1 MTSRD
6 QALLPKQVL
15 RLCALGTLL
24 QTGPSSYAEL
34 AESVRDFTAHLIG
47 PSLDMM
53 GSSLELLRY
62 DGLIGPVDDDERLAI
77 TEDGTAEFHS
87 LMAASL
93 PTPASELSKM
103 IVALKV
109 RFLHLLPAER
119 QREEVAA
126 LVTLY
131 GQEIARLEDLRQR
144 QTGEAG
150 HLDRWLEHDIAQNRN
165 RLAWLRALQA
175 GL

>member
-1 MTSRD
+1 MMTHD
-6 QALLPKQVL
+6 KALLPKQVL

-24 QTGPSSYAEL
+24 QTGPTTYANL

-62 DGLIGPVDDDERLAI
+62 DGLIAPAESDETLAI

-119 QREEVAA
+119 QREEIAA

-131 GQEIARLEDLRQR
+131 GQEIARLEELRQR
-144 QTGEAG
+144 QTGEKG
-150 HLDRWLEHDIAQNRN
+150 HLDIWLEHDIAQNRS